1 MTGVLKPGVRVLE
14 RFSFARKFQLLFV
27 LFALPLGY
35 ALWVISSDHL
45 ARLTLIDH
53 ELQGMH
59 GVQALGA
66 VQREVIAQSTLLAR
80 WKGTDQPAKALLEQ
94 RASGLDQ
101 ALEQAATQLAS
112 VPSSAQAREQLA
124 ALQALRA
131 ELSVAVLGK
140 MALPDALER
149 YQKTL
154 LQLTALREQVATDS
168 GLILDPNLDT
178 YLMMEQLT
186 FTLPRLQERLGSF
199 ASQGYGAV
207 FSAHFTLQS
216 RVLIRDLR
224 RSLDESRGQLIKARA
239 TIGQQTAQAAMG
251 DLQASFVEA
260 EQAFDTFLR
269 EIDRDMFEASPM
281 ALSPQQFIERVDAL
295 QAQLAG
301 LQQALYQQ
309 FAQSLGDYRQQAQ
322 RDMWQVIA
330 VFGVLT
336 LLALYVLFC
345 LNASIRRSTAGI
357 IAAAQGLRDGDLRVH
372 MQVHGADDLASIATA
387 LNAAVA
393 QLRGSLQGVDQESQ
407 SLGGTVQLL
416 SSQAQSALTA
426 VEQQQGQMS
435 QIATAATQMAATA
448 QSVAQSCEEAAV
460 EAGQTREIANQSNQR
475 SVRTS
480 ASMRQLSS
488 RLGDSASTL
497 QQLRMQ
503 TEQIT
508 RVVDV
513 IKGIAEQ
520 TNLLALNAAI
530 EAARAGEQ
538 GRGFAVVADEVR
550 SLSQRTQNST
560 AEIAQ
565 TVADLHRVV
574 GQSVSLMEE
583 AVRQAEGD
591 VGSVLAMGEDL
602 AGIVESVQRVSD
614 RLAQIATAAEQQA
627 ATADEVSG
635 NIQQVDQGAS
645 AMLDGAQAV
654 SEAAEQLRR
663 GSQVLAQNTGRFQLG

>member
-27 LFALPLGY
+27 LFVLPLGY

-45 ARLTLIDH
+45 ARLSLIDR
-53 ELQGMH
+53 ELEGMH

-66 VQREVIAQSTLLAR
+66 VQQAVLEQRTLLAR
-80 WKGTDQPAKALLEQ
+80 WKGTDQPAEAFLRQRESAL
-94 RASGLDQ
+94 DD
-101 ALEQAATQLAS
+101 ALQQAATQLQGAA
-112 VPSSAQAREQLA
+112 SSAQAGERLA
-124 ALQALRA
+124 ALQSQRA
-131 ELSVAVLGK
+131 ELAVASLGK
-140 MALPDALER
+140 LALPDALER
-149 YQKTL
+149 YQTTL
-154 LQLTALREQVATDS
+154 LQLMALREQVATDS
-168 GLILDPNLDT
+168 GLILDPYLDS

-186 FTLPRLQERLGSF
+186 FTLPRLLEHLGSF
-199 ASQGYGAV
+199 ASHGYGAV
-207 FSAHFTLQS
+207 VSEHFTLQS
-216 RVLIRDLR
+216 RVLLRDLR
-224 RSLDESRGQLIKARA
+224 RTLDESRGQLSKARA
-239 TIGQQTAQAAMG
+239 TLGQEAPRAMER
-251 DLQASFVEA
+251 LQGPFAEA
-260 EQAFDTFLR
+260 EQGLEQFLA

-281 ALSPQQFIERVDAL
+281 ALTPAQFIQRIDAL
-295 QAQLAG
+295 QAQVRA

-309 FAQSLGDYRQQAQ
+309 FAASLGDYRQQAQ
-322 RDMWQVIA
+322 LGMAQVIGIFA
-330 VFGVLT
+330 VLT
-336 LLALYVLFC
+336 LLALYVLLC

-357 IAAAQGLRDGDLRVH
+357 IQAAEGLRDGDLRVR
-372 MQVHGADDLASIATA
+372 MQVHGDDDLAAIASA
-387 LNAAVA
+387 LNTAVA
-393 QLRGSLQGVDQESQ
+393 QLRDSLQGVDRESQ
-407 SLGGTVQLL
+407 QLGGTVQLL
-416 SSQAQSALTA
+416 SDQAQSALLA

-448 QSVAQSCEEAAV
+448 QSVAQSCEQAAV
-460 EAGQTREIANQSNQR
+460 EAGQTREIADQSNQR
-475 SVRTS
+475 SARTS

-488 RLGDSASTL
+488 RLGDSAATL
-497 QQLRMQ
+497 QQLRQQ

-565 TVADLHRVV
+565 TVADLHKVV
-574 GQSVSLMEE
+574 GQSVGLMEE

-635 NIQQVDQGAS
+635 NIQQVDQAAGQL
-645 AMLDGAQAV
+645 LDGAQAV
-654 SEAAEQLRR
+654 SSAAEQLRR
-663 GSQVLAQNTGRFQLG
+663 GSQGLAQNTGRFQLG

>member
-1 MTGVLKPGVRVLE
+1 MTGVLKPGIRVLE

-53 ELQGMH
+53 ELEGVH

-66 VQREVIAQSTLLAR
+66 VQREIIAQRTLLAR
-80 WKGTDQPAKALLEQ
+80 WKGTDQSAKALLQQ
-94 RASGLDQ
+94 RAGGLDQ
-101 ALEQAATQLAS
+101 ALEQAVTQLAS

-131 ELSVAVLGK
+131 ELSVAVLGA

-154 LQLTALREQVATDS
+154 LQLMALREQVATDS
-168 GLILDPNLDT
+168 GLILDPHLDT

-186 FTLPRLQERLGSF
+186 FTLPRLQESLGDF

-207 FSAHFTLQS
+207 FSEHFTLQS
-216 RVLIRDLR
+216 RVKIRDLR
-224 RSLDESRGQLIKARA
+224 RTLDESRGQLIKARA
-239 TIGQQTAQAAMG
+239 TLGQEASPSMG
-251 DLQASFVEA
+251 DLQASFVAA
-260 EQAFDTFLR
+260 EQGFDTFLL

-281 ALSPQQFIERVDAL
+281 TLSPQQFIERVDTL
-295 QAQLAG
+295 QTQLTG

-309 FAQSLGDYRQQAQ
+309 FAQSLGNYRQQAQ

-372 MQVHGADDLASIATA
+372 MQVHGEDDLASIATA

-416 SSQAQSALTA
+416 SSQAQSALAA

-488 RLGDSASTL
+488 RLGDSAASL
-497 QQLRMQ
+497 QQLRVQ

-565 TVADLHRVV
+565 TVADLHKVV

-583 AVRQAEGD
+583 AVQQAEGD

-645 AMLDGAQAV
+645 TMLDGAQAV

-663 GSQVLAQNTGRFQLG
+663 GSQVLAQNTGRFQLD

>member
-186 FTLPRLQERLGSF
+186 FTLPRLQERLSSF

-239 TIGQQTAQAAMG
+239 TIGQQTAQASMG